1 DAGGHGDADHTGL
14 PRRYR
19 GGGAGIGLGEV
30 ADRFHRV
37 DGQIGGTS
45 IGHGDGL
52 RRTGSGNGD
61 APEEEGGGGGG
72 HPRQG
77 AGALKHGGGGGQAG
91 GIADRERAAAGAGR
105 GRSKAHAHQ
114 TGRTRSQGG
123 GADRA
128 EIDLLKVARDRNR
141 IQRQCSAPGV
151 GDGQSLTGT

>member
-1 DAGGHGDADHTGL
+1 GEHDGLAGAVEGDTEGVAAGYGLATEGELGGLQADARALAVAADGDHMEAVGGVVNLDGAGFTARDAGGHGDADHTGL

-61 APEEEGGGGGG
+61 APEEEGGGG
-72 HPRQG
+72 
-77 AGALKHGGGGGQAG
+77 
-91 GIADRERAAAGAGR
+91 
-105 GRSKAHAHQ
+105 
-114 TGRTRSQGG
+114 
-123 GADRA
+123 
-128 EIDLLKVARDRNR
+128 
-141 IQRQCSAPGV
+141 
-151 GDGQSLTGT
+151 